1 MSYLMAGEEEE
12 EEGALAA
19 RASCF
24 ADFPRSEIVGRGRPR
39 WTADCNSAAVEAAE
53 RVKFAVAVRYSRQAC
68 VRVTN
73 TEEEDVLIHSSSSFS
88 MAPPF

>member
-1 MSYLMAGEEEE
+1 MAGEE

-24 ADFPRSEIVGRGRPR
+24 ADFPRSEIVGRGRPPR